1 MKKDYDRT
9 LSRLIGILTKLSNN
23 EMPTAKELAKE
34 YNVSVRTI
42 QKDIKEK
49 LYYYPIVKNKQHQLM
64 FEYGYSLK
72 RTNLSDEEMVF
83 LELALSQFEDV
94 DDIDKIKDSIYKKI
108 INKKFYSPYFIKQDD
123 IEDIDIDSPLIS
135 QLERL
140 IEDKEIVTVTF
151 TNTQVTL
158 ELYKIAAFD
167 GFWYLLAKDTDANKV
182 KVYKLSQIKH
192 IEPTATYH
200 TTTQEYV
207 SKILGKVHSA
217 FFEDGNSFEVEVKVY
232 KEVAIY
238 FKSKEFLESQKILQ
252 EYEDGSLHV
261 SFTVTHDEDIDNI
274 IKSWLPHIEVIKPL
288 RYKKKLLEELKDYIN
303 KIEAN

>member
-288 RYKKKLLEELKDYIN
+288 RYKKKLLKELKDYIK

>member
-151 TNTQVTL
+151 TNTQATL

-167 GFWYLLAKDTDANKV
+167 GFWYLLAKDIDANKV

-200 TTTQEYV
+200 KTTQEYV

-238 FKSKEFLESQKILQ
+238 FKSKEFLESQKILH
-252 EYEDGSLHV
+252 EYEDGSLDV

-288 RYKKKLLEELKDYIN
+288 QYKKKLLQELKDYIK